1 MSRSFVLGSE
11 ISPSQKEQR
20 TPHFTL
26 EVTALHG
33 KVKVMLFLCTPY
45 KYRRAVEEQLLSLAS
60 ALHGPPWV
68 AKKNVTGLAWSE
80 ISNTKTDNETVIY
93 R

>member
-11 ISPSQKEQR
+11 ISPSQKEQL

-33 KVKVMLFLCTPY
+33 KAKVRLFLCTPY

-60 ALHGPPWV
+60 TYMALHGLL
-68 AKKNVTGLAWSE
+68 KKMLQGWRGVRFQTPRRTIKL
-80 ISNTKTDNETVIY
+80 
-93 R
+93 